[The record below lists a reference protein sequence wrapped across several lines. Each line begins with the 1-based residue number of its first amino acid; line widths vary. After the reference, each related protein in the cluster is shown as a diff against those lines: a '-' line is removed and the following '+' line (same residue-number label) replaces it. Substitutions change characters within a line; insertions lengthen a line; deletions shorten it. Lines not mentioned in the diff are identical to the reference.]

1 MRHLGFL
8 TSCNMRQTFMVPKYF
23 CENSDILYN
32 PTHFTGPLVC
42 PIRQAP
48 LYILFCAC
56 PKPGSGFSMSY
67 VVVFFLVFS
76 ELRWEMVVR
85 FVDIGRIVDHSC
97 LNILFIHFCTL
108 SRQTSG
114 WEASII
120 HCSYRGNHILHNIY
134 FCSEKYIMTT
144 NEHKCDKSN
153 VC

>member
-1 MRHLGFL
+1 MCRIVQNVRILTEILWDHKCLSHVTGCQKTQVSDCTSSTVCINLHRHLGFL

-76 ELRWEMVVR
+76 ELR
-85 FVDIGRIVDHSC
+85 
-97 LNILFIHFCTL
+97 
-108 SRQTSG
+108 
-114 WEASII
+114 
-120 HCSYRGNHILHNIY
+120 
-134 FCSEKYIMTT
+134 
-144 NEHKCDKSN
+144 
-153 VC
+153 